1 MTSDETPASQTQAL
15 RWQSRR
21 NKSTSSLQ
29 RLMSGFQRAKHPDA
43 GSLLDVPS
51 PHQEQL
57 EASPTSALSEP
68 GLLKKEDIKL
78 HLPLGTCSFGDD
90 YDLWLVASTQLVDTV
105 LASEPNNAVSAF
117 VRQGPAQSRS
127 RRGELGPIGVSSLQP
142 RKASITKL
150 FGGVI
155 GETDRTHLRM
165 SFTEEEVRGGV
176 CEGVPS
182 TSSTSST
189 SCSKFGRTSS
199 LSTTGSHGRRRCTN
213 AGRYPSLPSR
223 ECASSTK
230 RRDTRRYARLYVPLI
245 PQTLSHQLSVWKLCS
260 LSTPQSK
267 TGISSV

>member
-1 MTSDETPASQTQAL
+1 
-15 RWQSRR
+15 
-21 NKSTSSLQ
+21 
-29 RLMSGFQRAKHPDA
+29 MSGFQRAKHPDA

-68 GLLKKEDIKL
+68 GLFKKEDIKL

-155 GETDRTHLRM
+155 GETDRTHLRT
-165 SFTEEEVRGGV
+165 SFTEEEVRGGI
-176 CEGVPS
+176 CEGIS
-182 TSSTSST
+182 TK
-189 SCSKFGRTSS
+189 SCSMFSRAPS
-199 LSTTGSHGRRRCTN
+199 LSSPAHTVEGDAPMLVDTPRSPRANVLQARNGETPEGMLDCM
-213 AGRYPSLPSR
+213 SR
-223 ECASSTK
+223 
-230 RRDTRRYARLYVPLI
+230 
-245 PQTLSHQLSVWKLCS
+245 
-260 LSTPQSK
+260 
-267 TGISSV
+267 